1 MSRKEQTRRV
11 ETRHFFTKKPDEN
24 VYRLRA
30 CTVGP
35 FLFVKAIRFL
45 ANVCFISQ
53 NKELKATRK
62 EDDSLSAA

>member
-1 MSRKEQTRRV
+1 M
-11 ETRHFFTKKPDEN
+11 FTDWEP
-24 VYRLRA
+24 A
-30 CTVGP
+30 VGP